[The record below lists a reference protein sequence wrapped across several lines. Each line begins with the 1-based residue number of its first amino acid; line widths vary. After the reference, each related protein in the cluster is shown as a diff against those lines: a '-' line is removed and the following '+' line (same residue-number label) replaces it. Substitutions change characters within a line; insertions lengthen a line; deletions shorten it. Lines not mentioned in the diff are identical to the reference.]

1 MKKYFNIL
9 SVLILFAIG
18 FLFLHSE
25 LDLFS
30 PDHHYHGSHD
40 FCDIV
45 ESAKPENPNIET
57 FKLNTIDVQVV
68 FMQVPEVLI
77 RDYNSLQIFNSH
89 KPFTDTDI
97 NILHSTF
104 LI

>member
-30 PDHHYHGSHD
+30 PEHHIHSSHD

-45 ESAKPENPNIET
+45 ESAKPENPNVEKFKVNT
-57 FKLNTIDVQVV
+57 FDVQVV
-68 FMQVPEVLI
+68 LMQIPSELS
-77 RDYNSLQIFNSH
+77 RDFNAIHIFNSN
-89 KPFTDTDI
+89 KPVTDVDI
-97 NILHSTF
+97 RILHSTF